1 MLHLLAFVYFTGMLA
16 SSAAIIAT
24 TLVRYRE
31 EIIAA
36 LGILPASSLAPLA
49 VAHRPVGRAR
59 VIRTT
64 TIAPERR
71 LAA

>member
-1 MLHLLAFVYFTGMLA
+1 MLHLLAFVYFTGMLVSA
-16 SSAAIIAT
+16 AAIIAT
-24 TLVRYRE
+24 TLGRYRE

-36 LGILPASSLAPLA
+36 LSIVPASSLAPLA
-49 VAHRPVGRAR
+49 VAPRPVGRVR

-64 TIAPERR
+64 TIAPDRR

>member
-24 TLVRYRE
+24 TLVRYRD

-36 LGILPASSLAPLA
+36 LGIVPASSLAPLP
-49 VAHRPVGRAR
+49 VAHRPVGHAR
-59 VIRTT
+59 VISTT
-64 TIAPERR
+64 RIASGQR